1 MEKSDQTIV
10 VPHDFTQIGDYALE
24 HALVISPI
32 MENDIVLVH
41 IVKSKDDIPLAEKR
55 CEAIVEETFKKH
67 FLKPRYV
74 VREGSIFKDI
84 GEIANEV
91 NANLVIMGTHGR
103 KGIQKLTGSWA
114 LKVIV
119 NSTVPFIIVQSPPE
133 KRKFEKIVFPI
144 DFRSENK
151 EKIQWVNYLSKYYK
165 TKFYIFKQNYKDK
178 LFQTKI
184 RNNLLFTRKFLDSK
198 NIDYEIHTAPGN
210 KKFWQETIDFA
221 KKVDADMILVMT
233 TKDISI
239 ADYALGADEQH
250 IIANKEKIP
259 IMCVNPDPSLRR
271 SGGFSA
277 MGG

>member
-1 MEKSDQTIV
+1 MEKSDKTIV
-10 VPHDFTQIGDYALE
+10 VPHDFTHIGDYALE
-24 HALVISPI
+24 HALIISPI
-32 MENDIVLVH
+32 MENEIVLVH
-41 IVKSKDDIPLAEKR
+41 IVKDKDDIPLAEKR
-55 CEAIVEETFKKH
+55 CEEIVEQTFKKH
-67 FLKPRYV
+67 FLKPRYII
-74 VREGSIFKDI
+74 REGSIFKDI
-84 GEIANEV
+84 GEIAAEV
-91 NANLVIMGTHGR
+91 DANLVIMGTHGR

-119 NSTVPFIIVQSPPE
+119 SSTVPFIIVQASPQR
-133 KRKFEKIVFPI
+133 RKFEKIVFPI

-178 LFQTKI
+178 LFQNKI
-184 RNNLLFTRKFLDSK
+184 RNNLLFTKKFLDSK

-210 KKFWQETIDFA
+210 KKFYLETIDFA
-221 KKVDADMILVMT
+221 KKMDADMILVMT

>member
-1 MEKSDQTIV
+1 MGKSEKTIV

-41 IVKSKDDIPLAEKR
+41 IVKDNGEIPLAEKH
-55 CEAIVEETFKKH
+55 CEEIAEETFKKH
-67 FLKPRYV
+67 FIRPRFI
-74 VREGSIFKDI
+74 VREGSIFK
-84 GEIANEV
+84 EISAIAEEV
-91 NANLVIMGTHGR
+91 NANLIIMGTHGR

-114 LKVIV
+114 LKVV
-119 NSTVPFIIVQSPPE
+119 VSSTVPFIIVQAPPA
-133 KRKFEKIVFPI
+133 KRRFEKIIFPI

-151 EKIQWVNYLSKYYK
+151 EKIQWVNYLSAYYK
-165 TKFYIFKQNYKDK
+165 TKFYIIKQNYKDR

-184 RNNLLFTRKFLDSK
+184 KNNLAFTKKFLDSK
-198 NIDYEIHTAPGN
+198 GIEYEIITAPGK
-210 KKFWQETIDFA
+210 KKFYQETIEYA
-221 KKVDADMILVMT
+221 KVVEADMILVMT
-233 TKDISI
+233 TKDISF

-250 IIANKEKIP
+250 IIANNEKIP
-259 IMCVNPDPSLRR
+259 VMCVNPDPSLRR

>member
-1 MEKSDQTIV
+1 MEKSDKSIV
-10 VPHDFTQIGDYALE
+10 VPHDFTHIGDYALE

-55 CEAIVEETFKKH
+55 CEEIVEETFKKH

-84 GEIANEV
+84 GEIAVEE

-119 NSTVPFIIVQSPPE
+119 NSTVPFIIVQASPE
-133 KRKFEKIVFPI
+133 KRRFEKIVFPI

-165 TKFYIFKQNYKDK
+165 TKFYILKQNYRDK
-178 LFQTKI
+178 LFQNKI
-184 RNNLLFTRKFLDSK
+184 RNNLLFTKKFLDSK
-198 NIDYEIHTAPGN
+198 EIDYEIHTAPGN

-221 KKVDADMILVMT
+221 KQIDADMILVMT